1 MGSFLVTDRFFR
13 TFYRRDFIPTEPN
26 KLWLIKQGVVRTLSW
41 NEQGTYMTLGYWGA
55 QEVLGVP
62 LSNVDPYQIQCL
74 TAVEAWCVPE
84 SQWHQL
90 LPAIYQ
96 HIQQTKEFFCIV
108 RSERISQRLQ
118 QFLVWLSR
126 KFGTETEQ
134 GYLIKLRLT
143 HQEIGESI
151 GTTRVTVSR
160 LLGQLEQESMIL
172 RSGKDLIVLHHQLW
186 NTKQKF
192 EQPIVTQKRSTSI
205 FCLP

>member
-1 MGSFLVTDRFFR
+1 MHSLLVTDRLSY
-13 TFYRRDFIPTEPN
+13 TFYRRDFIPAEPD
-26 KLWLIKQGVVRTLSW
+26 KLWLIKQGIVRTLSW
-41 NEQGTYMTLGYWGA
+41 NEQGTYITLGYWGA
-55 QEVLGVP
+55 QDVLGIP

-74 TAVEAWCVPE
+74 TTVEAWCIPQY
-84 SQWHQL
+84 QWHQL

-134 GYLIKLRLT
+134 GYLIKLRVT

-160 LLGQLEQESMIL
+160 LLSQLEREGMIF
-172 RSGKDLIVLHHQLW
+172 RSGKNLIILHHQLW
-186 NTKQKF
+186 NIKNKF
-192 EQPIVTQKRSTSI
+192 EPLIVEQKQASSI